1 MSLKNLL
8 RVMAMDNLMHLIWDN
23 VVDLFIIFMIFAV
36 LVCIGKFASG
46 KFRSSE
52 FFNSSRF
59 FNPQE
64 YLPEE
69 ELSTIKQ
76 VLYLVMIVILVMNI
90 LYLIFGW
97 RDDSFNLL
105 AFDIIV
111 SLYLAIVMDI
121 SSVKN
126 KFILFL
132 LIPFGSIAQ
141 LVDPT
146 SWVALFDLLH
156 VFAFAYF
163 AEQYYR
169 RFLQYTQ
176 DNRLGITIM
185 LLFFIVFISF
195 FVTIVV
201 EGVTPIDS
209 IAMVSNAFTSNG
221 YAILGKSGVGKVNA
235 IFLVWSGFI
244 LSGVGTATLTVAI
257 VMRQVNDKF
266 DHLEEL
272 VRKNKKE

>member
-1 MSLKNLL
+1 MKNLL
-8 RVMAMDNLMHLIWDN
+8 RVMAMANLMYMIWDAA
-23 VVDLFIIFMIFAV
+23 VDLFIILMIFAV
-36 LVCIGKFASG
+36 MVFIAKFASA
-46 KFRSSE
+46 KFKASE
-52 FFNSSRF
+52 LFKSSRF

-76 VLYLVMIVILVMNI
+76 VLYLVMIVIIVMNM
-90 LYLIFGW
+90 LYLFFGW

-105 AFDIIV
+105 LFDIII
-111 SLYLAIVMDI
+111 SLYLAVGMDI

-146 SWVALFDLLH
+146 SWIVFFDLFH
-156 VFAFAYF
+156 VFVFAYF

-169 RFLQYTQ
+169 RFLEYTR

-201 EGVTPIDS
+201 EGVAPLDS

-221 YAILGKSGVGKVNA
+221 YAILGKSGLGKVNA

-257 VMRQVNDKF
+257 VMSQVNSKF
-266 DHLEEL
+266 DHLEDL
-272 VRKNKKE
+272 VRKNKKD

>member
-1 MSLKNLL
+1 
-8 RVMAMDNLMHLIWDN
+8 MDNLMHLIWDN

>member
-1 MSLKNLL
+1 
-8 RVMAMDNLMHLIWDN
+8 MDDLMYMIWDN
-23 VVDLFIIFMIFAV
+23 AVDLFIIFMIFAV
-36 LVCIGKFASG
+36 LVCIGKYVSG
-46 KFRSSE
+46 KLKASE
-52 FFNSSRF
+52 SFKSSRF
-59 FNPQE
+59 LNPQE

-76 VLYLVMIVILVMNI
+76 VLYLVMIVIIVMNM
-90 LYLIFGW
+90 LYLFFGW

-105 AFDIIV
+105 LFDIII
-111 SLYLAIVMDI
+111 SLYLAVGMDI

-146 SWVALFDLLH
+146 SWIVFFDLFH
-156 VFAFAYF
+156 VFVFAYF

-169 RFLQYTQ
+169 RFLEYTR

-201 EGVTPIDS
+201 EGVAPLDS

-221 YAILGKSGVGKVNA
+221 YAILGKSGLGKVNA

-257 VMRQVNDKF
+257 VMSQVNSKF
-266 DHLEEL
+266 DDLEEL
-272 VRKNKKE
+272 VRKNKKD

>member
-1 MSLKNLL
+1 
-8 RVMAMDNLMHLIWDN
+8 MDNLMYMIGDTA
-23 VVDLFIIFMIFAV
+23 VDLFLIFMIFAV

-46 KFRSSE
+46 KFKASE
-52 FFNSSRF
+52 LFKSSRF

-64 YLPEE
+64 YMPEE

-76 VLYLVMIVILVMNI
+76 VFYLGMIVVIVMN
-90 LYLIFGW
+90 LMYLIFGW
-97 RDDSFNLL
+97 RDDSLNLL

-111 SLYLAIVMDI
+111 SLYLAIDMDL

-146 SWVALFDLLH
+146 SWIVLFDLLH
-156 VFAFAYF
+156 TFVFAYF

-169 RFLQYTQ
+169 RFLEYTH
-176 DNRLGITIM
+176 DNSLGITIM

-201 EGVTPIDS
+201 EGVTPLDS

-221 YAILGKSGVGKVNA
+221 YAILGKSGLGKVNA

-257 VMRQVNDKF
+257 VMRQVNSKF
-266 DHLEEL
+266 DHLEDL
-272 VRKNKKE
+272 VRKNKKD

>member
-1 MSLKNLL
+1 
-8 RVMAMDNLMHLIWDN
+8 MANLMHLIWDN

-36 LVCIGKFASG
+36 LVCIGKFASW

-76 VLYLVMIVILVMNI
+76 VLYLVMIVIIVMNM
-90 LYLIFGW
+90 LYLFFGW

-105 AFDIIV
+105 LFDIII
-111 SLYLAIVMDI
+111 SLYLAVGMDI

-146 SWVALFDLLH
+146 SWIVFFDLFH
-156 VFAFAYF
+156 VFVFAYF

-169 RFLQYTQ
+169 RFLEYTR

-185 LLFFIVFISF
+185 L
-195 FVTIVV
+195 FVA
-201 EGVTPIDS
+201 PLDS

-221 YAILGKSGVGKVNA
+221 YAILGKSGLGKVNA

-257 VMRQVNDKF
+257 VMSQVNSKF
-266 DHLEEL
+266 DHLEDL
-272 VRKNKKE
+272 VRKNKKD